1 MDVVRNWW
9 DNLQSEK
16 RTNAVRGLVVSG
28 VILFAM
34 FAYMATGQGEK
45 KKDEE
50 PVATTAIALG
60 DNLIEDDLRKQ
71 IEADRES
78 QTETNEVVTSQ
89 LNEVKD
95 TIEQLNKI
103 LTSQNEKM
111 TDVST
116 KEPLSNV
123 ESRYKYPPPPGD
135 TGLQQSDTLQ
145 EVEPVHIG
153 GIAIAEG
160 EETRPEDDAKKKS
173 GVYLAPGFME
183 GMLLTGLKAETVESA
198 NENPEPMIVRVQA
211 PAVLPNHVKANL
223 KGCFVIAHGFGKLN
237 KERIEARLVSLHCLS
252 QDEEA
257 VIDERIKGFIVD
269 GDGTKGIAGRVVTK
283 AGANTARAFV
293 AGVFGG
299 FGEGIEAS
307 NTNVSINPLG
317 AVNTTTKASESLKR
331 GIGRGLSEAS
341 DDLRKVFLD
350 LVKQSSPIIEVGP
363 AKKITLALTEGVYLH
378 IRDINEFK
386 KKGK

>member
-1 MDVVRNWW
+1 MDLIKDWW
-9 DNLQSEK
+9 ENLPSEK

-45 KKDEE
+45 KQDEAS
-50 PVATTAIALG
+50 VTAIALG

-71 IEADRES
+71 MEADRER
-78 QTETNEVVTSQ
+78 QTETNEVVNNQ
-89 LNEVKD
+89 LNEVKN
-95 TIEQLNKI
+95 TIDQLNKI

-111 TDVST
+111 TTVSA
-116 KEPLSNV
+116 KAPLPHV
-123 ESRYKYPPPPGD
+123 ESTYKYPPPPGE
-135 TGLQQSDTLQ
+135 TGFQPSDTLQ
-145 EVEPVHIG
+145 DVEPVYIG
-153 GIAIAEG
+153 GIAISEG
-160 EETRPEDDAKKKS
+160 EASRPEEEAKKNA

-183 GMLLTGLKAETVESA
+183 GMLLTGLKAETLARA
-198 NENPEPMIVRVQA
+198 NENPEPMIIRVQA

-237 KERIEARLVSLHCLS
+237 KERIEARLISLHCLS

-257 VIDERIKGFIVD
+257 VIDEKIKGFVVD
-269 GDGTKGIAGRVVTK
+269 ADGTKGIAGRVVTK
-283 AGANTARAFV
+283 AGANTARVFV
-293 AGVFGG
+293 AGIFGG
-299 FGEGIEAS
+299 FGEAIEAS
-307 NTNVSINPLG
+307 NTNMSINPLG
-317 AVNTTTKASESLKR
+317 AINTTTTARESFQR
-331 GIGRGLSEAS
+331 GIGRGISEAS
-341 DDLRKVFLD
+341 DDLRQVFLD

-386 KKGK
+386 KKSQ